1 MGCGWLYYEK
11 EHLFVLCFEHSFQK
25 EACTVTDN
33 EKELLRLIRQQ
44 ADSTR
49 AIETALA
56 VLLAFWE
63 QEKGG
68 HSV

>member
-1 MGCGWLYYEK
+1 M
-11 EHLFVLCFEHSFQK
+11 
-25 EACTVTDN
+25 TDN